1 VPLGIKWFTFGL
13 VLNDLGEF
21 LLAKFKL
28 FLGIVVKASLINF
41 GNQFTLFHFPSP
53 NAIFTAA

>member
-1 VPLGIKWFTFGL
+1 VCEWFALGL

-28 FLGIVVKASLINF
+28 FLGVMVEAGLVNF
-41 GNQFTLFHFPSP
+41 SN
-53 NAIFTAA
+53 